1 MGIEAPAEVK
11 YEIIHAAVSGNCLL
25 NISAL
30 CKMAGVSRSG
40 YYHWISQESYR
51 KECEERDRNDFDLI
65 LAAFR
70 RRGYKKGA
78 RSIYMTLLRN
88 KPPVIMNIKKIR
100 RLMKKYGLKCPFRG
114 PNPYKQMAKATEE
127 STVAP
132 NLVKRE
138 FRKHGPRKVLLT
150 DITYLFFGNEKCYL
164 SVIKDAYT
172 KEVLAYVVSMT
183 MVDDIVKDTLEQ
195 LMAKHGSTLTKDT
208 IIHSDQGSQYKSRKI
223 ADFLKDHEL
232 QRSMSRKANC
242 WDNAPQES
250 FFGHMKDEIDLSECA
265 SFQDVVAV
273 IDDYMDYYNTERYQW
288 DLAKLAPAEY
298 YQYCLTGDYPLVGIC
313 KPPSR
318 GSAPGPE
325 V

>member
-1 MGIEAPAEVK
+1 ML
-11 YEIIHAAVSGNCLL
+11 LL

-30 CKMAGVSRSG
+30 CNMAGVSRSG
-40 YYHWISQESYR
+40 YYHWVSQESYR

-65 LAAFR
+65 LEAFQH
-70 RRGYKKGA
+70 RGYKKGA

-138 FRKHGPRKVLLT
+138 FRKYGPRKVLLT

-195 LMAKHGSTLTKDT
+195 LMEKHGSTLTKET

-223 ADFLKDHEL
+223 SDFLKDHEL

-250 FFGHMKDEIDLSECA
+250 FFGHMKDEIDLSMCTA
-265 SFQDVVAV
+265 FRDVVAT

-298 YQYCLTGDYPLVGIC
+298 YQYCLTGDYLLKGIC
-313 KPPSR
+313 KPPTR
-318 GSAPGPE
+318 GSAPDPE

>member
-1 MGIEAPAEVK
+1 
-11 YEIIHAAVSGNCLL
+11 
-25 NISAL
+25 
-30 CKMAGVSRSG
+30 
-40 YYHWISQESYR
+40 
-51 KECEERDRNDFDLI
+51 
-65 LAAFR
+65 
-70 RRGYKKGA
+70 
-78 RSIYMTLLRN
+78 MTLLRN
-88 KPPVIMNIKKIR
+88 KPPVVMNIKKIR
-100 RLMKKYGLKCPFRG
+100 RLMKKFGLKCPFRG

-150 DITYLFFGNEKCYL
+150 DITYLFFKDEKCYL

-195 LMAKHGSTLTKDT
+195 LMEKHGSTLTKDT

-250 FFGHMKDEIDLSECA
+250 FFGHMKDEIDLSKCTT
-265 SFQDVVAV
+265 FQDVVAV

-298 YQYCLTGDYPLVGIC
+298 YQYCVSGDYPLEGIC
-313 KPPSR
+313 KPPPR
-318 GSAPGPE
+318 GSAPDPE

>member
-11 YEIIHAAVSGNCLL
+11 YELIRAAISGNCLL

-40 YYHWISQESYR
+40 YYHWVSQESYR
-51 KECEERDRNDFDLI
+51 KQCEEQDHRDFDLI
-65 LAAFR
+65 LQAFQH
-70 RRGYKKGA
+70 RGYKKGA
-78 RSIYMTLLRN
+78 RSIHMTMFRN

-100 RLMKKYGLKCPFRG
+100 RLMNKYGLKCPFRG

-127 STVAP
+127 SSVAP
-132 NLVKRE
+132 NLVKRQ
-138 FRKHGPRKVLLT
+138 FRKYGPRMVLLT
-150 DITYLFFGNEKCYL
+150 DITYLFFSSEKCYL
-164 SVIKDAYT
+164 SVVKDAYT
-172 KEVLAYVVSMT
+172 KEVLAYMVSMT
-183 MVDDIVKDTLEQ
+183 MADDIVKATFDQ
-195 LMAKHGSTLTKDT
+195 LMERHGSTLTKET
-208 IIHSDQGSQYKSRKI
+208 IIHSDQGSQYKSKKI

-250 FFGHMKDEIDLSECA
+250 FFGHMKDEIDLSECQT
-265 SFQDVVAV
+265 FEDVSAI

-288 DLAKLAPAEY
+288 ELAKLSPVEY
-298 YQYCLTGDYPLVGIC
+298 YQYCLTGDYPLTGIC

-318 GSAPGPE
+318 GSAPDPG

>member
-11 YEIIHAAVSGNCLL
+11 YGIIQAAVSGNCLL
-25 NISAL
+25 NISVL

-40 YYHWISQESYR
+40 YYHWISQGSYR
-51 KECEERDRNDFDLI
+51 KECEERDRNDFDLV

-70 RRGYKKGA
+70 CRGYKKGA

-114 PNPYKQMAKATEE
+114 PNLYKQMAKATEE

-150 DITYLFFGNEKCYL
+150 DITYLFFRDEKCYL

-172 KEVLAYVVSMT
+172 KEALAYVVSTT

-195 LMAKHGSTLTKDT
+195 LIAKHGSTLTKDT

-250 FFGHMKDEIDLSECA
+250 FFGHMKDEIDLSECTT
-265 SFQDVVAV
+265 FQDVVTA

-298 YQYCLTGDYPLVGIC
+298 YQYCVTG
-313 KPPSR
+313 
-318 GSAPGPE
+318 E
-325 V
+325 

>member
-11 YEIIHAAVSGNCLL
+11 YEIIHAAISGNCLL

-40 YYHWISQESYR
+40 YYHWVSQESYR
-51 KECEERDRNDFDLI
+51 EECEQRDRNDFGLI
-65 LAAFR
+65 LNAYQY
-70 RRGYKKGA
+70 RGYKKGA
-78 RSIYMTLLRN
+78 QSIYMRLLRN
-88 KPPVIMNIKKIR
+88 TPPVVMNVKKIR
-100 RLMKKYGLKCPFRG
+100 RLMKKYGLKCPIRK
-114 PNPYKQMAKATEE
+114 PNPYKQMARATEE

-132 NLVKRE
+132 NLVNRE
-138 FRKHGPRKVLLT
+138 FRTHGPRKVLLT
-150 DITYLFFGNEKCYL
+150 DITYLFFAGEKCYL

-172 KEVLAYVVSMT
+172 KEALAYVVSTT
-183 MVDDIVKDTLEQ
+183 MVDDIVKNTLE
-195 LMAKHGSTLTKDT
+195 LLLEKHGSTLTKET
-208 IIHSDQGSQYKSRKI
+208 IIHSDQGSQYKSTKI

-250 FFGHMKDEIDLSECA
+250 FFGHMKDEIDLSVCTTFDE
-265 SFQDVVAV
+265 VVAV

-288 DLAKLAPAEY
+288 ELAKLAPAEY
-298 YQYCLTGDYPLVGIC
+298 YQYYITGVYPLEGIC
-313 KPPSR
+313 KTPSR
-318 GSAPGPE
+318 GSAPDPE

>member
-11 YEIIHAAVSGNCLL
+11 YEIIHAAISGNCLL

-40 YYHWISQESYR
+40 YYHWVSQESYR
-51 KECEERDRNDFDLI
+51 EECEQRDRNDFGLI
-65 LAAFR
+65 LNAYQY
-70 RRGYKKGA
+70 RGYKKGA
-78 RSIYMTLLRN
+78 QSIYMRLLRN
-88 KPPVIMNIKKIR
+88 TPPVVMNVKKIR
-100 RLMKKYGLKCPFRG
+100 RLMKKYGLKCPIRK
-114 PNPYKQMAKATEE
+114 PNPYKQMARATEE

-132 NLVKRE
+132 NLVNRE
-138 FRKHGPRKVLLT
+138 FRTHGPRKVLLT
-150 DITYLFFGNEKCYL
+150 DITYLFFAGEKCYL

-172 KEVLAYVVSMT
+172 KEALAYVVSTT
-183 MVDDIVKDTLEQ
+183 MVDDIVKNTLE
-195 LMAKHGSTLTKDT
+195 LLLEKHGSTLTKET
-208 IIHSDQGSQYKSRKI
+208 IIHSDQGSQYKSTKI

-250 FFGHMKDEIDLSECA
+250 FFGHMKDEIDLSVCTTFDE
-265 SFQDVVAV
+265 VVAV

-288 DLAKLAPAEY
+288 ELAKLAPAEY
-298 YQYCLTGDYPLVGIC
+298 YQYCITGVYPLEGIC
-313 KPPSR
+313 KTPSR
-318 GSAPGPE
+318 GSAPDPG

>member
-11 YEIIHAAVSGNCLL
+11 FEIIRAAIMNNSLL
-25 NISAL
+25 NISVM
-30 CKMAGVSRSG
+30 CEMAGVSRSG
-40 YYHWISQESYR
+40 YYRWISHEPYR
-51 KECEERDRNDFDLI
+51 AACEERDRKDFELI
-65 LAAFR
+65 LSAFQH
-70 RRGYKKGA
+70 RGYKKGA
-78 RSIYMTLLRN
+78 RSIHMTLLRN
-88 KPPVIMNIKKIR
+88 TPPVIMNLKKIR

-114 PNPYKQMAKATEE
+114 PNPHRQMAKETEE

-138 FRKHGPRKVLLT
+138 FREHGPRKILLT
-150 DITYLFFGNEKCYL
+150 DISYLFFKGDKCYL

-183 MVDDIVKDTLEQ
+183 MVDDIVKDTLDRLIE
-195 LMAKHGSTLTKDT
+195 MHGSTLTKET
-208 IIHSDQGSQYKSRKI
+208 IIHSDQGAQYKSKKI

-250 FFGHMKDEIDLSECA
+250 FFGHMKDEIDLSECTT
-265 SFQDVVAV
+265 FEEVVAI

-288 DLAKLAPAEY
+288 ELAKLSPSEY
-298 YQYCLTGDYPLVGIC
+298 YQYCITGEYPMEGILKQ
-313 KPPSR
+313 KPR
-318 GSAPGPE
+318 GSAPDPE